1 MRLREFF
8 LKEAEPAMTSSSG
21 WAGELFGKANQAAN
35 KPWELVEPEDT
46 ADTSTAG
53 TTDDA
58 AATDSSTAAPS
69 AAGGSGNARVAMQF
83 FISKGLTTAQ
93 AAGIVGNLQAESGA
107 NLNPSAV
114 GDGGQAIGIA
124 QWHPDRRANFQRAFG
139 KPFSESTFRD
149 QLNFIW
155 WEFQNT
161 ERSAFNRLRRTTTAT
176 QAAAVIDQYYERS
189 SGAHRRRRMQY
200 AAALAAPTGT
210 ATA

>member
-1 MRLREFF
+1 MRIRDITESDWARDLFN
-8 LKEAEPAMTSSSG
+8 LKDPKDKDNDNSVGTASSSNNNRSNG
-21 WAGELFGKANQAAN
+21 NSSDTANSDTAN
-35 KPWELVEPEDT
+35 SDT
-46 ADTSTAG
+46 AD
-53 TTDDA
+53 
-58 AATDSSTAAPS
+58 S
-69 AAGGSGNARVAMQF
+69 ASNSDVPTGGGSTGNARIAMSF
-83 FISKGLTTAQ
+83 FIDKGLSPAQ
-93 AAGIVGNLQAESGA
+93 AAGVVGNLQAESGS
-107 NLNPSAV
+107 NLSISAV

-200 AAALAAPTGT
+200 AAALAPSGGIA
-210 ATA
+210 